1 VAPRKE
7 RIEPLADATYR
18 KSMWCLFRA
27 NVSKPRAVG
36 RREAGTAGCAVC
48 WQSRIG
54 GLTKIDTDRTFVN
67 LISHI
72 GYGQGESW
80 N

>member
-1 VAPRKE
+1 
-7 RIEPLADATYR
+7 
-18 KSMWCLFRA
+18 MWCLFRA
-27 NVSKPRAVG
+27 NVSKPGPWEEERRG
-36 RREAGTAGCAVC
+36 RLDAPSAGNQGL
-48 WQSRIG
+48 G
-54 GLTKIDTDRTFVN
+54 GLTKIDTDRTFVD